1 MNDAHLPAAQLPRRT
16 FLKGVTVGAGA
27 LATGSS
33 LLAADLVSSTIAEP
47 RPPYRGR
54 NVVII
59 RFGGGA
65 RRRETIDPE
74 QTYSP
79 FLLHELT
86 RRGTLFKNME
96 IATIKDINTSH
107 GEGTLY
113 IITGKY
119 DKFRDVQG
127 KFLGARFESTVPTV
141 FEYFRKAYDV
151 PDHQALIVNG
161 EDRADEEFYNFSN
174 HHLFGAH
181 FRSNTLSLR
190 RFKTHLLRRQIAA
203 GQLDGKPLKQK
214 QRDLAELEAID
225 YRATEKNGQGPEL
238 TQFWERWRKY
248 YGETGL
254 VNPRGDRLLTE
265 LTIRA
270 LKELRPK
277 LVMVNYQDCDYVHWG
292 NITHYTR
299 AIAVMD
305 EGVRQI
311 VATVE
316 ADAEYRDNTIFV
328 VVPDCGRDNN
338 PLVSVPCQHHFNTR
352 SAHEIFALIFGP
364 GIAKGV
370 VVNHRVD
377 QIQIA
382 ATIGK
387 LMDFKTEFTEGPVL
401 AEAIA

>member
-1 MNDAHLPAAQLPRRT
+1 MNQSQSHTTQLPRRT
-16 FLKGVTVGAGA
+16 FLKEIAAGAGA
-27 LATGSS
+27 LATGGP
-33 LLAADLVSSTIAEP
+33 LLAVDLLPETAMTP
-47 RPPYRGR
+47 KPAYRGP

-79 FLLHELT
+79 FLRHELT

-190 RFKTHLLRRQIAA
+190 RFKTYLLRQQIAA
-203 GQLDGKPLKQK
+203 GQWDGKQLKQK
-214 QRDLAELEAID
+214 QRDLAKLEAID
-225 YRATEKNGQGPEL
+225 YRATEK
-238 TQFWERWRKY
+238 
-248 YGETGL
+248 
-254 VNPRGDRLLTE
+254 
-265 LTIRA
+265 
-270 LKELRPK
+270 
-277 LVMVNYQDCDYVHWG
+277 MVK
-292 NITHYTR
+292 
-299 AIAVMD
+299 A
-305 EGVRQI
+305 
-311 VATVE
+311 
-316 ADAEYRDNTIFV
+316 
-328 VVPDCGRDNN
+328 
-338 PLVSVPCQHHFNTR
+338 R
-352 SAHEIFALIFGP
+352 S
-364 GIAKGV
+364 
-370 VVNHRVD
+370 
-377 QIQIA
+377 
-382 ATIGK
+382 
-387 LMDFKTEFTEGPVL
+387 
-401 AEAIA
+401 

>member
-1 MNDAHLPAAQLPRRT
+1 MNHSWLPRRA
-16 FLKGVTVGAGA
+16 FLQKVTVGAGA
-27 LATGSS
+27 LSAGGP
-33 LLAADLVSSTIAEP
+33 LFAAGVLSPTTINP
-47 RPPYRGR
+47 RPPYRGP

-74 QTYSP
+74 HTYSP
-79 FLLHELT
+79 FLRHELT

-119 DKFRDVQG
+119 DKFRDVKG

-151 PDHQALIVNG
+151 PDHRALIING

-190 RFKTHLLRRQIAA
+190 RFKTHLLRRQIAD
-203 GQLDGKPLKQK
+203 GQWDGRQLKQK
-214 QRDLAELEAID
+214 QRDLAKLEAID

-270 LKELRPK
+270 LKELRPQ

-292 NITHYTR
+292 NVTHYTR
-299 AIAVMD
+299 AIAIMD

-316 ADAEYRDNTIFV
+316 ADAEYSGNTIFI

-338 PLVSVPCQHHFNTR
+338 PLAAVPCQHHFNTR

-364 GIAKGV
+364 GVGKGV
-370 VVNHRVD
+370 VVDHRVD
-377 QIQIA
+377 QIQLA
-382 ATIGK
+382 ATVGK
-387 LMDFKTEFTEGPVL
+387 LMNFKTEFTEGPVL